1 MRSACT
7 SLLLVGA
14 FGADPNADKL
24 ELAVRNDAERAEMVA
39 QINAIPGITWR
50 AAIDP
55 RFQGQPIGASKPLL
69 GVKPGAKQ
77 YLDDAVRLG
86 TVKRVPVAEVNDLPS
101 SFDSAT
107 NPAWKMCA
115 KVIADIRDQSN
126 CGCCWAFGA
135 ASAASD
141 RMCIATN
148 GTVALPLSAEDICF
162 CGSSDGCQG
171 GMLPD
176 AWQYISESGAVTGGQ
191 QGDGPFDSLG
201 LCSDFSLPHCHHHG
215 PAGKDPYPAEGKP
228 GCLSQNSKTCPT
240 KCSSSSKAPHADFTK
255 DKFKFSGDVVTY
267 PTDADTIAKAI
278 MDHGP
283 VEVAFNVMGDF
294 ENYAGGIYTV
304 TSQKQLGGHAVRM
317 VGWGE
322 EGGTK
327 YWKVANSWNPYWG
340 EKGYFRIRRGTN
352 EAGIEEQAT
361 SSSSDSKWSGGV
373 LPPAPPAP
381 KGCATALS
389 VACGEAK
396 SGGPNVC
403 RGCCDAH
410 ESQLEKAGC
419 TEADWDKWCQ
429 ETALVV

>member
-1 MRSACT
+1 MKLDTFAFV
-7 SLLLVGA
+7 LLSCGSGVVGKPSEH
-14 FGADPNADKL
+14 DL
-24 ELAVRNDAERAEMVA
+24 ERAAMVA

-50 AAIDP
+50 AAISP
-55 RFQGQPIGASKPLL
+55 RFQGQPIGASKTLL
-69 GVKPGAKQ
+69 GVKAGAKE
-77 YLDDAVRLG
+77 YLDSAIRSG
-86 TVKRVPVAEVNDLPS
+86 TVKKLPVVRVDSLPEA
-101 SFDSAT
+101 FDSAT
-107 NPAWKMCA
+107 NPAWKACA
-115 KVIADIRDQSN
+115 KVIAEIRDQSN

-148 GTVALPLSAEDICF
+148 GTVALPLSAQDICF

-171 GMLPD
+171 GFLPD
-176 AWQYISESGAVTGGQ
+176 AWQYISESGAVTGAT
-191 QGDGPFDSLG
+191 QGDGPFDGAG

-215 PAGKDPYPAEGKP
+215 PVGKDPYPAEGAP
-228 GCLSQNSKTCPT
+228 GCPSENSPSCP
-240 KCSSSSKAPHADFTK
+240 SSCGASAKAPHAVFAK

-283 VEVAFNVMGDF
+283 VEAAFNVMGDF

-304 TSQKQLGGHAVRM
+304 TSQKQLGGHAIRI

-322 EGGTK
+322 EKGTK

-340 EKGYFRIRRGTN
+340 ESGYFRIRRGTN
-352 EAGIEEQAT
+352 EAGIEEQVT

-381 KGCATALS
+381 KGCDTALS
-389 VACGEAK
+389 VACGQAK
-396 SGGPNVC
+396 SGGPAVC
-403 RGCCDAH
+403 RGCCISY
-410 ESQLEKAGC
+410 ESTLKAAGC
-419 TEADWDKWCQ
+419 TQAAEDKWCE
-429 ETALVV
+429 ETVVV